1 MLSRS
6 RRAMRQDGFTL
17 VEVTIILL
25 VLVIL
30 STIMLPQLGNFNRL
44 ARFVKVKEDLGA
56 ICATMKKFLDE
67 VMVPGPFEQPGGGV
81 APPEWPIGL
90 LVGPGT
96 SPGNAA
102 GLDHKTV
109 QGDWSSPVPGD
120 SGTIVVT
127 TDIYGV
133 ADTEFMT
140 DRMENHLQRNDPM
153 GFGGS
158 SELDRYKNVIEDPSV
173 GAFFG
178 WRGPYFNEL
187 TSDPWGT
194 RYAVNTFGLHRGEE
208 GYVFS
213 SAVVCYSAGPNK
225 TAETGFNQPAG
236 EDPFGWVTGGDDMV
250 ALLSA
255 MGPF

>member
-1 MLSRS
+1 MFSRFQRS
-6 RRAMRQDGFTL
+6 ARQDGFTL

-67 VMVPGPFEQPGGGV
+67 VMVPGPFEMPGGGTK
-81 APPEWPIGL
+81 APEWPVGL
-90 LVGPGT
+90 LVGPG
-96 SPGNAA
+96 SAPASNPSV
-102 GLDHKTV
+102 DHKTSA
-109 QGDWSSPVPGD
+109 GDWGLDAPQG
-120 SGTIVVT
+120 GGALVVES
-127 TDIYGV
+127 DIRGV
-133 ADTEFMT
+133 ESVDFLV
-140 DRMENHLQRNDPM
+140 DRMGNHLQRNDPAFN
-153 GFGGS
+153 GPTVYG
-158 SELDRYKNVIEDPSV
+158 RYKNALDDPSV

-178 WRGPYFNEL
+178 WRGPYFNEI

-194 RYAVNTFGLHRGEE
+194 RYAVNTFGLHYSEN
-208 GYVFS
+208 GYTFS

-225 TAETGFNQPAG
+225 AADTGINQPAS
-236 EDPFGWVTGGDDMV
+236 EAPWGWITGGDDLV
-250 ALLSA
+250 AVLSS